1 MAGVADKNALKAG
14 IFITASIVLALII
27 FFFVTGTG
35 FLTGKTWTVR
45 FDLVED
51 VSGIEPGAEVR
62 VGGLKRGQVDGVGLS
77 DDAKYVDVKI
87 TLPDDLA
94 VKQGVKVA
102 VQSTVTGIATL
113 NFSALGDGDPLDP
126 KMPIDGDGGSI
137 GTLVDGINQIVP
149 TATGMIRHLQEQ
161 TLPKA
166 DGVLDKTSGAIDNV
180 NAAVGE
186 NRPDLRKTMASLAE
200 ASGRAPKLL
209 DDLNAAVSRVDTAVV
224 EIRQSLEGT
233 GTRLDNLLKDAT
245 TVAGDLRQSS
255 DTVRG
260 ILVGNRGK
268 IEQIIARARD
278 ASSTL
283 NLAAS
288 EIRRSPWRLLYKPD
302 GKQRESLDLYDAARR
317 FAEGANS
324 LQDAA
329 VALQDVTGDKSADP
343 QQVTALLKDLQDKFD
358 QFDQVQAELFR
369 RLQQ

>member
-14 IFITASIVLALII
+14 IFIAASVLLALII

-35 FLTGKTWTVR
+35 WLEGKSWIVR
-45 FDLVED
+45 FDIAED
-51 VSGIEPGAEVR
+51 VSGISPGAEVR
-62 VGGLKRGQVDGVGLS
+62 VGGLKRGQVAGVSLT
-77 DDAKYVDVKI
+77 DDAKFVDVKI
-87 TLPDDLA
+87 TLPDDLTLR
-94 VKQGVKVA
+94 QGTAVA

-113 NFSALGDGDPLDP
+113 NFSSLGGGEPLSNDS
-126 KMPIDGDGGSI
+126 PIDGDGGTI
-137 GTLVDGINQIVP
+137 TNLVNGISSVVP
-149 TATGMIRHLQEQ
+149 TATEMIRHIREQ

-166 DGVLDKTSGAIDNV
+166 DDVLDKTAGTVDNI

-186 NRPDLRKTMASLAE
+186 NRPDLRQTMASLAQ
-200 ASGRAPKLL
+200 ASDRAPKLI
-209 DDLNAAVSRVDTAVV
+209 DDLNAAVTRVDTAVTD
-224 EIRQSLEGT
+224 IRASLEGT
-233 GTRLDNLLKDAT
+233 GTRLDKVLNDAT
-245 TVAGDLRQSS
+245 AVAGDLRQSS

-329 VALQDVTGDKSADP
+329 VALQDASNDKGADP
-343 QQVTALLKDLQDKFD
+343 QEVQKILNELQQKFNE
-358 QFDQVQAELFR
+358 FDQVQAELFR